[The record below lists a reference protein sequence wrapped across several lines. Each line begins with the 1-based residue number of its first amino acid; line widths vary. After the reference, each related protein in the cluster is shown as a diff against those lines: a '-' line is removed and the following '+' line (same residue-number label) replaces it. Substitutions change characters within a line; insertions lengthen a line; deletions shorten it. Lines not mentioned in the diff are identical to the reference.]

1 MKQGSGRC
9 TKGKPTSVWMMAI
22 IQKCLLGQGMD
33 SMDQRKMR
41 MGSTRVIMETETMWL
56 RMMRK

>member
-1 MKQGSGRC
+1 
-9 TKGKPTSVWMMAI
+9 MAI
-22 IQKCLLGQGMD
+22 IHKCLLGQGMD